1 MNEGVFPLGWGLW
14 KVAHAPMDDHIPVHV
29 WVTLA
34 GFGELLK
41 EKTQV
46 GNRIF

>member
-1 MNEGVFPLGWGLW
+1 
-14 KVAHAPMDDHIPVHV
+14 MDDHIPVHV

-46 GNRIF
+46 GNRGRWSLDQGGVRRRSSG